1 MSYADAP
8 IAAAVS
14 VAARH
19 GVRVTDPVVL
29 KDSYSLRVH
38 LRPAPIVARIPT
50 VTMLGRP
57 RPAEALAREV
67 AVVSFLAGKGAPVVP
82 VSDLL
87 PPGPFEQD
95 GYAVSFW
102 TYVEHDGD
110 LRLSPVD
117 VGRALAELH
126 GVLREYPGELPCL
139 GPALDETAVL
149 LDRLGSSPGA
159 DPSGRADL
167 SGLSEDLE
175 LLAAELRGRPG
186 DVQALHGDAPPGNV
200 LAAKDGLVWIDFEE
214 TCSGPVGWDL
224 ACMLGTARL
233 DGRKAVRAYG
243 ADPDDQGFLP
253 LLRAR
258 RLQSVLW
265 MVAKAGR
272 FPQEAARAG
281 AALDAYR
288 RLHDCQRRSV
298 SGKGLR

>member
-1 MSYADAP
+1 VSYAGAP

-29 KDSYSLRVH
+29 EDSYSLRVH

-57 RPAEALAREV
+57 RPVEALVREV

-102 TYVEHDGD
+102 TYVEHDRD

-149 LDRLGSSPGA
+149 LDRLGSPPGA

-186 DVQALHGDAPPGNV
+186 DVQALHGDAHPGNV

-243 ADPDDQGFLP
+243 ADPDDPGFLP

-288 RLHDCQRRSV
+288 RLRDC
-298 SGKGLR
+298 